1 MIVAPLTLFLAKLIG
16 IVFLVGGLSLLGR
29 RAMFAAVVDEIERNR
44 LLVYVAGFINL
55 GAGTA
60 IVLGHD
66 LWNSGT
72 VALIVTLIG
81 WVLILRGLLAIF
93 APPELMAKVAG
104 MLRVDWFYY
113 TAAVLSIAVGA
124 YLSYAGFVTQ

>member
-1 MIVAPLTLFLAKLIG
+1 MTVAPLTLFLAKLIG
-16 IVFLVGGLSLLGR
+16 IVFLVGGLSLLSR

-44 LLVYVAGFINL
+44 LLVYIAGFVNL

-66 LWNSGT
+66 IWNAGT
-72 VALIVTLIG
+72 LPLIVTLIG
-81 WVLILRGLLAIF
+81 WALIVRGLVAIF
-93 APPELMAKVAG
+93 APTDVMAKVAG
-104 MLRVDWFYY
+104 LLRVDWFYY
-113 TAAVLSIAVGA
+113 TAAVVSLAVGA